1 MRAFTSAQSL
11 SFIITL
17 SLLVYSKPGGGALA
31 TTHSPET
38 FQASYL
44 LPFFNVLM
52 FASWIWT
59 REAKTY
65 LLLELTHSRS
75 LRAQLCFKMLFC
87 LHLLLV
93 LQVKEGTPANSKQH
107 SQTILHNTTLLGRCR
122 QQETRVNKVCHSF
135 ATHDWKQHTVYCIAQ
150 PWLSI

>member
-17 SLLVYSKPGGGALA
+17 SLLVYSNLEEAPWQQL
-31 TTHSPET
+31 SPET